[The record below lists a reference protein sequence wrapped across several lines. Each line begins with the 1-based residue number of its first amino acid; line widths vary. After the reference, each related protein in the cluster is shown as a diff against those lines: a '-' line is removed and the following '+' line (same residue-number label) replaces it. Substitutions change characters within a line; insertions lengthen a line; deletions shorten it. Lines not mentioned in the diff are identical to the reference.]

1 MSLVNMQPEG
11 FIRLADGRTLPYLGE
26 VNNISLEK
34 WTRMCEE
41 LAIKHFTEDVG
52 HAPES
57 AEEALAYQ
65 IAKYPLDIGEKEPI
79 PVVYEAVEIMPA
91 EPCQNAHRGAKTPQ
105 AMS

>member
-11 FIRLADGRTLPYLGE
+11 FIRLADGHTLPYMGK

-52 HAPES
+52 RAPES

-65 IAKYPLDIGEKEPI
+65 KAKYPLDIGEKEPI
-79 PVVYEAVEIMPA
+79 PVVYEAVELIHA
-91 EPCQNAHRGAKTPQ
+91 EPRQNAHRGTHTP
-105 AMS
+105 